1 MAFTPPDNALVQA
14 ITRRVI
20 ARLEAGSAP
29 VPSPDRK
36 LIPANISVRHVHLKS
51 EHVEVL
57 YGPGKQLEPMRELY
71 QPGEFA
77 SNQTL
82 TLVGPRMR
90 CMGDVRVLGPERT
103 FTQVEVSRTD
113 AIFLGIDPPVNRSGD
128 HNGSVGLI
136 LVGPAGVVHLDKGVI
151 RANRHIH
158 VSATSAAKWGLQD
171 NQTVSV
177 RIANPHKQ
185 TILEGVQCRV
195 NEAFLDEMH
204 LDTDDG
210 NATALTNG
218 DMVEI
223 LT

>member
-1 MAFTPPDNALVQA
+1 MASSPMDDAFIQA
-14 ITRRVI
+14 ITRRVVS
-20 ARLEAGSAP
+20 RLQQESAP
-29 VPSPDRK
+29 AVSPDK
-36 LIPANISVRHVHLKS
+36 MLIPANISVRHVHLMP
-51 EHVEVL
+51 EHVEIL
-57 YGPGKQLEPMRELY
+57 YGPGKKLEFMRELY

-77 SNQTL
+77 SKQTL

-90 CMGDVRVLGPERT
+90 CMGDVRVLGPERK
-103 FTQVEVSRTD
+103 FTQIEVSRTD

-136 LVGPAGVVHLDKGVI
+136 LVGPVGVVHLEKGVI

-158 VSATSAAKWGLQD
+158 VSATSAAKWGLTD

-177 RIANPHKQ
+177 RIANQHKQ
-185 TILEGVQCRV
+185 TVLEGVQCRV

-210 NATALTNG
+210 NATALSNG

-223 LT
+223 LA